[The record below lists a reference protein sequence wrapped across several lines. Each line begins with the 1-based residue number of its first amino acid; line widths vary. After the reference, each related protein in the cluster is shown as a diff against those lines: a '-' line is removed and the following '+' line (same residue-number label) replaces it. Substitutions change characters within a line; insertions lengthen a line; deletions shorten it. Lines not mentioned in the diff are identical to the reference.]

1 MTVHVLTGE
10 YGPGAGGVGAYTQV
24 LVEAL
29 KQRGLR
35 SIVWN
40 TLDPAIRQALPAGL
54 KSHPGYVLLQYVPN
68 ALGARGGNIA
78 FCQWLLGLRR
88 AGIDVRVMFHEPYFY
103 LSWNPALNALA
114 MVQRLM
120 AGILLRASSHT
131 YIATE
136 QWRRY
141 LAPYA
146 PPGTHF
152 TVLPIPSTLP
162 DEPSPQQ
169 VNEWRR
175 RFAPNGEPTVVHFG
189 TYGDHVVRE
198 LAPIVPALFQC
209 LEPLRFVCVG
219 RGGEGFVRRM
229 VRENPTLADRLRA
242 TGPLEPMA
250 AAAAIAAGDVV
261 LQPYPDGVTTRRTS
275 VMAAL
280 AVGAPTVTSRG
291 MLTEAVWTEVPSV
304 ALATA
309 SDSAGHV
316 AAVASLLRD
325 EPTRTQ
331 LGGLGRRLY
340 RDRFSVERTVDILAA
355 DLMPAR

>member
-1 MTVHVLTGE
+1 MTVHVLSGE
-10 YGPGAGGVGAYTQV
+10 YGPGAGGVGAYSHV

-29 KQRGLR
+29 RRRGLHAV
-35 SIVWN
+35 VWN
-40 TLDPAIRQALPAGL
+40 TLDPAIRQALPVGL
-54 KSHPGYVLLQYVPN
+54 KTHPGYVLLQYVPN
-68 ALGARGGNIA
+68 ALGARGANIT
-78 FCQWLLGLRR
+78 FCHWLLGLRR
-88 AGIDVRVMFHEPYFY
+88 AGIDLRIMFHEPYFY

-114 MVQRLM
+114 MMQRLM
-120 AGILLRASSHT
+120 AGLLLRASSRT

-146 PPGTHF
+146 PAGTRF

-162 DEPSPQQ
+162 DDPSPQQ
-169 VNEWRR
+169 VTEWRR
-175 RFAPNGEPTVVHFG
+175 RFAPNGEPLVVHFG

-198 LAPIVPALFQC
+198 LAPIVPVLFGSV
-209 LEPLRFVCVG
+209 EPLRFVCVG
-219 RGGEGFVRRM
+219 RGGEEFARRM
-229 VRENPTLADRLRA
+229 VRDHPALAERLHA

-250 AAAAIAAGDVV
+250 AASAIAAGDVA

-280 AVGAPTVTSRG
+280 ALGAPIVTSRG
-291 MLTEAVWTEVPSV
+291 TLTEDVWTERPSV

-309 SDSAGHV
+309 SDSAGHA

-325 EPTRTQ
+325 DATRTQ
-331 LGGLGRRLY
+331 LGSLGRGLY
-340 RDRFSVERTVDILAA
+340 RDRFSIERTVDVLAA